1 MTRTTDPRTTG
12 VTGENAPV
20 AANPQAR
27 AMQQVALAHGLCDQG
42 RAAEAEDL
50 CRWVLTQFPNLASA
64 QVALGRSR
72 FEQGHLQESRA
83 ILEATADR
91 HPAFFSAQ
99 RWLAE
104 VLVRAGDWPRASEIL
119 VKAES
124 LSPGQPRIS
133 ELVRQV
139 MGGAPAPPPRTDP
152 ASIPTAPPD
161 SGPTSFQRRR
171 TYLGPAV
178 ADVPPAGVPPSGPS
192 APAPAPALPPAVPAA
207 PLRGPGF
214 AATATMPLPPPP
226 VPANQASLSGPS
238 SPGNPN
244 LFTGPAPTSTRSE
257 RSSSSARAPA
267 AHGNTP
273 TRRQPYPVPPDVAGL
288 RPGLLPSLSLARAR
302 LQAWARHH
310 PRVALLTAA
319 VALFI
324 VAALTVVLLASRGPR
339 GTTSLPREDEV
350 PGAALPPMQAADF
363 DELVSVVKRD
373 RRVRASRPT
382 ASVSRA
388 LLAEAFLAS
397 EYGRPAALESEEW
410 ADEMATTAK
419 GDEVPEDLQAARVLF
434 RVARGARASGVTVAR
449 ATGLIQS
456 PTPLARFAWSRLLT
470 RGGDHRGAVA
480 HLADA
485 GASPFLPARLLL
497 AELRLDAG
505 DPATALPLIRGVL
518 KEAVDQPLAIQ
529 QLIEVSHALGRP
541 LSDEDAG
548 RVDRACKRAEGRVP
562 TLSAV
567 CRLHEGLLA
576 RRSGQR
582 DRAQQQAL
590 AAAEIAPPEPRILAG
605 IAQLLVNTGATVEA
619 KVMIRRADGLS
630 DRRLSPLA
638 WAKAGAAL
646 ATDRLVPIP
655 PGTPPGPEARL
666 IAARASFV
674 GPRPGGAPPPLPDA
688 ATDADRDLRWVADGA
703 RVRGGRA
710 ALAMAAR
717 VRSRYGGH
725 PPGPVA
731 SFVAGTLARR
741 AGQKPLAR
749 TWLSQSMDGHGDA
762 CRAAS
767 LYRISLR
774 EQGHNPKLNA
784 PLQRAIGKL
793 GCDRLLATPAG
804 PAK

>member
-12 VTGENAPV
+12 VTGDSGPV
-20 AANPQAR
+20 ADNPQAR

-50 CRWVLTQFPNLASA
+50 CRWVLAQFPNLASA

-83 ILEATADR
+83 ILEAAADR

-178 ADVPPAGVPPSGPS
+178 ADVPPAGAPPSGAS
-192 APAPAPALPPAVPAA
+192 GASAPAPALPPVATAA
-207 PLRGPGF
+207 PLRRPGF
-214 AATATMPLPPPP
+214 APTATMPLPPPP
-226 VPANQASLSGPS
+226 IPANQASLSGPS

-273 TRRQPYPVPPDVAGL
+273 TRRQPYPVPPELASL

-310 PRVALLTAA
+310 PRVALLAAA
-319 VALFI
+319 VALFT
-324 VAALTVVLLASRGPR
+324 VTALTVVLTVVLLASRGPR
-339 GTTSLPREDEV
+339 AVTSLPREDEV
-350 PGAALPPMQAADF
+350 PGAALPPMQSADF
-363 DELVSVVKRD
+363 DELVSVVKQD
-373 RRVRASRPT
+373 RRLRTSRPT

-410 ADEMATTAK
+410 ADEMATLAK

-434 RVARGARASGVTVAR
+434 RVARGDRASGVTVAR

-456 PTPLARFAWSRLLT
+456 PTPLARFTWSRLLT
-470 RGGDHRGAVA
+470 RG
-480 HLADA
+480 
-485 GASPFLPARLLL
+485 
-497 AELRLDAG
+497 E
-505 DPATALPLIRGVL
+505 TI
-518 KEAVDQPLAIQ
+518 
-529 QLIEVSHALGRP
+529 
-541 LSDEDAG
+541 AG
-548 RVDRACKRAEGRVP
+548 RWP
-562 TLSAV
+562 TWRTPV
-567 CRLHEGLLA
+567 R
-576 RRSGQR
+576 
-582 DRAQQQAL
+582 
-590 AAAEIAPPEPRILAG
+590 PRFC
-605 IAQLLVNTGATVEA
+605 
-619 KVMIRRADGLS
+619 
-630 DRRLSPLA
+630 
-638 WAKAGAAL
+638 
-646 ATDRLVPIP
+646 P
-655 PGTPPGPEARL
+655 PGCCWPSCAWTPG
-666 IAARASFV
+666 I
-674 GPRPGGAPPPLPDA
+674 PRP
-688 ATDADRDLRWVADGA
+688 R
-703 RVRGGRA
+703 
-710 ALAMAAR
+710 
-717 VRSRYGGH
+717 
-725 PPGPVA
+725 
-731 SFVAGTLARR
+731 
-741 AGQKPLAR
+741 
-749 TWLSQSMDGHGDA
+749 
-762 CRAAS
+762 CR
-767 LYRISLR
+767 
-774 EQGHNPKLNA
+774 
-784 PLQRAIGKL
+784 
-793 GCDRLLATPAG
+793 
-804 PAK
+804 